1 VRALRVGKMLRDTLR
16 SLFRRPVTVEYM
28 TKPGSMVPLPERFR
42 GKLTYDK
49 SACIGCLLCIRVCPG
64 GVITSTEERK
74 ASFNI
79 SRCIFCGQCV
89 EICPKGAIKMS
100 SQFEVVTY
108 DKNGLLI
115 K

>member
-1 VRALRVGKMLRDTLR
+1 
-16 SLFRRPVTVEYM
+16 M